1 MRDDRRLNVLARG
14 RLRARRGAEPRLSGD
29 DDRRVRPVFVPQVSA
44 DESPAAQRLVAV
56 LEPVLGCR
64 HLAEP
69 PAPAT
74 WLWLTPE
81 C

>member
-1 MRDDRRLNVLARG
+1 MRDERRLNALARG
-14 RLRARRGAEPRLSGD
+14 RLRARRGAEPRLA
-29 DDRRVRPVFVPQVSA
+29 DREDTVARGRAVPQVSP
-44 DESPAAQRLVAV
+44 DDSPRAQRLVAI
-56 LEPVLGCR
+56 LDPVLGCR

-74 WLWLTPE
+74 WLWPTPE

>member
-1 MRDDRRLNVLARG
+1 MRDDRRLNAMARG
-14 RLRARRGAEPRLSGD
+14 RLRARRGAEPRVADGSDALG
-29 DDRRVRPVFVPQVSA
+29 RLQAVLQVSPA
-44 DESPAAQRLVAV
+44 ESPSAQTLVAI
-56 LEPVLGCR
+56 LGPVLGCR

-74 WLWLTPE
+74 RLLLPE

>member
-1 MRDDRRLNVLARG
+1 MRDERRLNALARG
-14 RLRARRGAEPRLSGD
+14 RLRARRSAEPRLTNGD
-29 DDRRVRPVFVPQVSA
+29 GAPGRAAAVSQVSA
-44 DESPAAQRLVAV
+44 AESPPTQRLVAL

-74 WLWLTPE
+74 WSLLIPE

>member
-1 MRDDRRLNVLARG
+1 MRDDRRVNLLARG
-14 RLRARRGAEPRLSGD
+14 RLRARRGAEPRLPAD
-29 DDRRVRPVFVPQVSA
+29 DDRRVRPAGVPQVSA
-44 DESPAAQRLVAV
+44 DETPTAQRLVAI